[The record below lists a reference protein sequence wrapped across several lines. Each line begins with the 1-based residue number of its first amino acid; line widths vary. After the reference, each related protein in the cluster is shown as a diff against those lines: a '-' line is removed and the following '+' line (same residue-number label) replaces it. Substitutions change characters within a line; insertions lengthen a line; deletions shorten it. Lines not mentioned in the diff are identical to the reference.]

1 MASSYWTCL
10 FILPLFSNGDIFRE
24 EESKRLLLT
33 DPNALLSRMEALE
46 RKVQSMEGLE
56 RKVQALET
64 QLNSDRKTGNYTIK
78 NYDYSFLYLKL

>member
-1 MASSYWTCL
+1 MASLYWTCL
-10 FILPLFSNGDIFRE
+10 FLLPLFSNGDIFRE

-33 DPNALLSRMEALE
+33 DPNALLSRIEALERKVQSMEGLE

-64 QLNSDRKTGNYTIK
+64 QLNSDRKTGN
-78 NYDYSFLYLKL
+78 